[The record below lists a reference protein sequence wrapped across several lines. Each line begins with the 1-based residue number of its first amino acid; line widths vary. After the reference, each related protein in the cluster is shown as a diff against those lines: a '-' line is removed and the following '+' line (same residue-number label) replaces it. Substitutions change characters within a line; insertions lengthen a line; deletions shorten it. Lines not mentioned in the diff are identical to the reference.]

1 MFSTLIIALALTLI
15 VVSSLLIITPTRIA
29 TTTPLSPTVPAR
41 LVAVLTSV
49 VITLTSLLA
58 EFGVVFVTLGRFSVY
73 SPGHPR
79 QRVVWFPK
87 FLKVYSPRII
97 STFRAVLSTDIIIP
111 DVEH

>member
-1 MFSTLIIALALTLI
+1 MFSTSLIALITFLI
-15 VVSSLLIITPTRIA
+15 VVSILLTITPTRIA

-79 QRVVWFPK
+79 QRVVWFQK